1 MYESLMSLFSEVNV
15 FIFESFV
22 FYFNILFGFL
32 VFFFSVFRFK
42 IFNDSKYIFV
52 NLVS

>member
-1 MYESLMSLFSEVNV
+1 MYESLLSLFCEVNV

-22 FYFNILFGFL
+22 FYFNNLFGFL